1 MKIYNR
7 IFLSLALA
15 GTCHCHVS
23 GDIYTAALSQI
34 ESNSLRLQALG
45 TTRDA
50 DIEATRVGQTLAN
63 PELEL
68 GYLWG
73 ADGGPDR
80 KDLGLSQEFDMET
93 LTGAKG
99 RVASAQRGEA
109 ESAYAEARSEVL
121 LEAKLALIELIASRG
136 TEKLA
141 RERLRQ
147 TTGMAQAAAR
157 LNELGQQSLIYLN
170 KERQAQAEADNAL
183 RMATIATAKAQR
195 AVNALNGGQ
204 PLEFD
209 YSEFPVTMLPADFDD
224 WVIGALGSDASIRA
238 MQSSMEVSE
247 QEISLAKAG
256 NLPSFTLG
264 YSGEFIEGGTLNGVS
279 LGVTLPLWGNR
290 GAVRAAKARKNALRA
305 GYDDALLTKREELRS
320 LFDEVSSLLK
330 LERAYIDATD
340 ASDNTAL
347 LQRAFE
353 AGELSLPDYLDQS
366 SYRYDVAE
374 RLLTIRRELAEGTC
388 RLEAHKL

>member
-1 MKIYNR
+1 
-7 IFLSLALA
+7 
-15 GTCHCHVS
+15 
-23 GDIYTAALSQI
+23 
-34 ESNSLRLQALG
+34 
-45 TTRDA
+45 
-50 DIEATRVGQTLAN
+50 
-63 PELEL
+63 
-68 GYLWG
+68 
-73 ADGGPDR
+73 
-80 KDLGLSQEFDMET
+80 
-93 LTGAKG
+93 
-99 RVASAQRGEA
+99 
-109 ESAYAEARSEVL
+109 VL

-157 LNELGQQSLIYLN
+157 LNELGQLSLIDLN
-170 KERQAQAEADNAL
+170 KARLAQAEADNAL

-204 PLEFD
+204 PLKFD

-290 GAVRAAKARKNALRA
+290 DAVRAAKARKNALRA